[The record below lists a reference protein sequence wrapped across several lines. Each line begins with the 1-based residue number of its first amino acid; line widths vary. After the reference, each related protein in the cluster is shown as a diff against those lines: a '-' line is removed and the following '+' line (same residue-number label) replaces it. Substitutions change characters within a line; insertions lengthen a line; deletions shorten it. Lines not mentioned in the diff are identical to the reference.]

1 MNDELPPGATPLS
14 PEDEEALLVAA
25 TTRAELDQFEA
36 QNIADAIRWVESNTK
51 FKRTLLTV
59 SGLQRLHERMFD
71 ATWKWAGKFRSTDTN
86 IGVNWPLVPVQSKNL
101 CDDVKVWIENST
113 YPWPELAVRFH
124 HRLVKVHPFPN
135 GNGRHARLAANL
147 LLSQNGQPPL
157 PWGGRD
163 TSIAEDR
170 AAREEYLA
178 ALRLA
183 DQGNVERLLKFAVS
197 DGR

>member
-1 MNDELPPGATPLS
+1 MNDDLPPGATPLS

-36 QNIADAIRWVESNTK
+36 QNIADAIRWAVSNTK
-51 FKRTLLTV
+51 FKQTLLTV

-71 ATWKWAGKFRSTDTN
+71 ATWKWAGKFRTSDTN
-86 IGVNWPLVPVQSKNL
+86 IGVPWTQIPVQTKNL
-101 CDDVKVWIENST
+101 CDDVKVWVENSA

-135 GNGRHARLAANL
+135 GNGRHARLSANL
-147 LLSQNGQPPL
+147 LLSQNVQPPL
-157 PWGGRD
+157 RWGGRD
-163 TSIAEDR
+163 TSIGEDG

-178 ALRLA
+178 ALRLT
-183 DQGNVERLLKFAVS
+183 DQGYVERLLQFAVS